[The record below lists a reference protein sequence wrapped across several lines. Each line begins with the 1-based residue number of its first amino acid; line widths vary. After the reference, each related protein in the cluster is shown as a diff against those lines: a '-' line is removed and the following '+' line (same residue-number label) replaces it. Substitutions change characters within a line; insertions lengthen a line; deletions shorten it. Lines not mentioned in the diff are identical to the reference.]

1 MGASDAHEIGYAAA
15 DLDKWALRARTWAAG
30 DAPEDLPTLAP
41 TPKAGKSRDVFL
53 FAISGFKE
61 RNPAAAAALLERL
74 R

>member
-1 MGASDAHEIGYAAA
+1 MTTLNEPLAAE
-15 DLDKWALRARTWAAG
+15 TVNG
-30 DAPEDLPTLAP
+30 DAPKDLPTLAP

-74 R
+74 KI